1 MFDWAKNFAD
11 NFFANA
17 TDAIHKLVK
26 LKAAIWLGRLL
37 SAVGLGFEVQ
47 KFIYNPII
55 EYAQTAWSSLPAGI
69 AMWVHALGIDAGV
82 AHLHPASAT
91 PLQYL
96 YLQACPVRVSRCALR
111 RLFHCWWRRASTS
124 TPATLMA

>member
-17 TDAIHKLVK
+17 TDAIHKLIK

-37 SAVGLGFEVQ
+37 SAVGLGFAAQ

-55 EYAQTAWSSLPAGI
+55 DYAQNAWSAVPVGI
-69 AMWVHALGIDAGV
+69 ANWVHAFGIDAGISIILS
-82 AHLHPASAT
+82 AYGIRGAERIFIQRRNQAS
-91 PLQYL
+91 
-96 YLQACPVRVSRCALR
+96 
-111 RLFHCWWRRASTS
+111 
-124 TPATLMA
+124 

>member
-17 TDAIHKLVK
+17 TDAVHNLVK

-37 SAVGLGFEVQ
+37 SAVGLGFAAQ

-55 EYAQTAWSSLPAGI
+55 EYAQTAWSSVPAGI

-82 AHLHPASAT
+82 SIILSAYGIKGAERIFIQRRNQAS
-91 PLQYL
+91 
-96 YLQACPVRVSRCALR
+96 
-111 RLFHCWWRRASTS
+111 
-124 TPATLMA
+124 